1 MARGGFPGIPGGNMQ
16 QLMRQAQKMQQQ
28 MMKVQEDLD
37 AREYEGTAGGG
48 AVSCK
53 VSGKRQL
60 LSLTIDKD
68 AVDPEEVEMLQDMIV
83 AAVNDALKKGEET
96 RRERDVQNRRCRHGR
111 DVLTMAGQIEP
122 IARMAQQL
130 SRLPGIGAKT
140 AQRLAYHIVSL
151 PEDQVHEL
159 ASAIWQGRKAVKY
172 CSICGNYTVEDPCP
186 ICADEKR
193 HNGVICVV
201 RDPRDVA
208 AMERMRDFKGCY
220 HVLHGTISPMEGIGP
235 EDIRIR
241 ELLARI
247 GKEDIHEVILATNP
261 DIEGEATASYIARL
275 LKPMGILVTRIAHG
289 LPVGGD
295 LEYTDEV
302 TLAKAMEGRT
312 QM

>member
-1 MARGGFPGIPGGNMQ
+1 
-16 QLMRQAQKMQQQ
+16 
-28 MMKVQEDLD
+28 
-37 AREYEGTAGGG
+37 
-48 AVSCK
+48 
-53 VSGKRQL
+53 
-60 LSLTIDKD
+60 
-68 AVDPEEVEMLQDMIV
+68 
-83 AAVNDALKKGEET
+83 
-96 RRERDVQNRRCRHGR
+96 
-111 DVLTMAGQIEP
+111 MAGQIEP

-261 DIEGEATASYIARL
+261 DIEGEATASYIAR
-275 LKPMGILVTRIAHG
+275 PAQADGDFGHAHRARPARRRRSGIHRRSNVGQGDGRQNANVKQRDLQKSDRLVRS
-289 LPVGGD
+289 LF
-295 LEYTDEV
+295 
-302 TLAKAMEGRT
+302 
-312 QM
+312 